1 MPQIEKVL
9 KKGTPIFS
17 GMTPEILEISTWR
30 HLGIHGVTFGASRC
44 SKTLK
49 LPPEW
54 SPGHPKS
61 IKNNKICTKI
71 EIPQNNKDLTEHLNK
86 MREFPVRVL

>member
-9 KKGTPIFS
+9 KKGTTFFS
-17 GMTPEILEISTWR
+17 GMPPEILEISTWR
-30 HLGIHGVTFGASRC
+30 HLGIHGVTFGASGC

-49 LPPEW
+49 LPPKW

-61 IKNNKICTKI
+61 IKIYKTCTKL
-71 EIPQNNKDLTEHLNK
+71 EIPQNNTDLTENLNK
-86 MREFPVRVL
+86 MRQLPLCVL